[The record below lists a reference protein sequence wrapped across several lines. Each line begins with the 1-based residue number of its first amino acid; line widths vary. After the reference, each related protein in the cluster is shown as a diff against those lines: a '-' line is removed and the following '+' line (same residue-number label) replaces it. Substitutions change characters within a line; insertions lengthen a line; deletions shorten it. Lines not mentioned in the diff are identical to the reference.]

1 VSRLTNKYHQITLGL
16 AETSNNEIAWEVSQ
30 QVLDRLWIAGLCGEA
45 SVATSSSAVVKSI
58 VLDATA
64 TAPSAAAIDFED
76 TVYACQACG
85 YLLHPGWRGT
95 YLRVKRP
102 KPFLSVS
109 TKKTVRRREQRRR
122 KRMARAE
129 EMKANNKNR
138 SRSRRSSSSYSLP
151 KPSSSSIKAG
161 SEDAN
166 DEHSKVRTTNQHKR
180 LLVLRDDLF
189 IGRLDRNH
197 LVLSCGRCGK
207 KTYFKGLRRD
217 QSQNGPTN
225 EATGNT
231 TRRKNGNLVSSNSNE
246 RAVDGTTAGNGNLE
260 ENFEPLPPVENQ
272 ASRKN
277 KNSSIRPLSQVSE
290 AEGRSTIEAPP
301 PPPLSLLEQR
311 REEKFGRRKK
321 RKKKE
326 TISSPNKKSGNL
338 LDFLSSLNDH

>member
-1 VSRLTNKYHQITLGL
+1 MKNNFSSLFPPQSSRVSRLTNKYHQITLGL

-30 QVLDRLWIAGLCGEA
+30 QVLDRLWIAGLGGEA

-102 KPFLSVS
+102 KPFLSIS

-122 KRMARAE
+122 KRIARAE

-138 SRSRRSSSSYSLP
+138 SRSRPSSSSYSLP
-151 KPSSSSIKAG
+151 KPSSSSSSIKAG

-166 DEHSKVRTTNQHKR
+166 DEHTNARTTNQHKR

-207 KTYFKGLRRD
+207 KD
-217 QSQNGPTN
+217 
-225 EATGNT
+225 
-231 TRRKNGNLVSSNSNE
+231 
-246 RAVDGTTAGNGNLE
+246 
-260 ENFEPLPPVENQ
+260 
-272 ASRKN
+272 
-277 KNSSIRPLSQVSE
+277 LS
-290 AEGRSTIEAPP
+290 
-301 PPPLSLLEQR
+301 
-311 REEKFGRRKK
+311 
-321 RKKKE
+321 
-326 TISSPNKKSGNL
+326 
-338 LDFLSSLNDH
+338 